1 MEILIQGNTYM
12 RYVSLVIYTIIC
24 AHASLINGINPTFG
38 KTHFI
43 IGMEDPIQQMLFNTV
58 PTAAPKVFSHTNAN
72 AYFAPDDNLEDIL
85 CQYIAR
91 EHEAI
96 DIAVYSF
103 TNKRIAQALIDAH
116 KRGVTIRIVTDQYG
130 IRDRFSKLQ
139 LLQEN
144 NIPIFVYDPMYRG
157 KSAATLNDAMHNKF
171 LILKKNYG
179 ELPCVWTG
187 SFNFTKSATKSN
199 QENVLTTQEDAIVQ
213 KYVAQFN
220 RLLQRCKKIIAQ

>member
-12 RYVSLVIYTIIC
+12 RYVTLFMCTIVC
-24 AHASLINGINPTFG
+24 AHTVLINGITPAFG

-43 IGMEDPIQQMLFNTV
+43 IGMKKPIQQMLLSTAPTTAQKIFSPTNT
-58 PTAAPKVFSHTNAN
+58 N

-116 KRGVTIRIVTDQYG
+116 KKGVAIRIVTDQYG
-130 IRDRFSKLQ
+130 IRDRFSKIQ
-139 LLQEN
+139 FLQEN
-144 NIPIFVYDPMYRG
+144 NIPIFVYNPMYRG
-157 KSAATLNDAMHNKF
+157 KSSATLNDAMHNKF
-171 LILKKNYG
+171 LIFKKNNG
-179 ELPCVWTG
+179 EMPCVWTG

-199 QENVLTTQEDAIVQ
+199 QENVLTTQENTVVQ

-220 RLLQRCKKIIAQ
+220 RLLQRCKKNIAQ